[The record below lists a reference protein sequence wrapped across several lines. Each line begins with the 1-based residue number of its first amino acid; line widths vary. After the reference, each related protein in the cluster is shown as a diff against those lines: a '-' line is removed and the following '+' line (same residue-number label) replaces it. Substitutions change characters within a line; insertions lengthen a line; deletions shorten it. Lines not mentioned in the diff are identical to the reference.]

1 MKKRLLMKIHV
12 YQNYILQ
19 MSTGNIINMETS
31 PIVNIERPKYQKML
45 FITNALENGWTVK
58 KSNDSYIFTKKHE
71 GKREVFQENYLENFI
86 KTNIGTCDF

>member
-1 MKKRLLMKIHV
+1 VKKRLLMKIHV

>member
-1 MKKRLLMKIHV
+1 
-12 YQNYILQ
+12 
-19 MSTGNIINMETS
+19 MSSTQIEIETT
-31 PIVNIERPKYQKML
+31 PIVNVERPKYQKML

-86 KTNIGTCDF
+86 KINISEPGI